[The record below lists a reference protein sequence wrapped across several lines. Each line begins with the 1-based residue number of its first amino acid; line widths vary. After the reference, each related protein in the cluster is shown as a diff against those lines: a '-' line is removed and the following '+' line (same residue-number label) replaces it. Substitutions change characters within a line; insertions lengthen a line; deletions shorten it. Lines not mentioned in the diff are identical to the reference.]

1 MKKYFQLTTSED
13 GTTADLDIYGD
24 ISSCWWD
31 DDAMSASKLSKQ
43 LDELGDVSQINVHIN
58 SYGGEVAEGLAIY
71 SALRRHKA
79 RVRTTC
85 DGFAC
90 SIASVIFMAG
100 DERLMSDASLLMIH
114 NAWTSAW
121 GVNAAD
127 LRKLADDM
135 DTITS
140 ASKSAYMARVSIT
153 EDELTELMDAETWI
167 SPADAVD
174 MGFAT
179 AVETFESGDKAS
191 QGARDALMALVMASV
206 EKRSA
211 GRDDDDEPDDEPDD
225 TDGDDA
231 TDDNDD
237 SGADDGNSD
246 SDDDEGDGDGD
257 DADSDDEPEDP
268 EKDPDKKQAFAGG
281 IAAFTS
287 LFAN

>member
-31 DDAMSASKLSKQ
+31 DDAMSAPKLSKQ
-43 LDELGDVSQINVHIN
+43 LEELGDVSQINVHIN

-179 AVETFESGDKAS
+179 AIETFESGDKAS
-191 QGARDALMALVMASV
+191 QGARDSLMALVMASV
-206 EKRSA
+206 EHRAAAK
-211 GRDDDDEPDDEPDD
+211 DDDD
-225 TDGDDA
+225 G
-231 TDDNDD
+231 DD

-246 SDDDEGDGDGD
+246 SDDDEDDGDGGDGDGGD
-257 DADSDDEPEDP
+257 DAEPDDEPEDP